1 MIFIHLKYI
10 AQDFLQ
16 YFSNSVGNREYS
28 NIFFDDYSG
37 VKPVDKKDGSGSH
50 NWGTFEDEIKAEDDK
65 ANISADL
72 NETTVE
78 NENAN
83 ETSPVRIDFE

>member
-1 MIFIHLKYI
+1 M
-10 AQDFLQ
+10 
-16 YFSNSVGNREYS
+16 SERE
-28 NIFFDDYSG
+28 NTQIFFFIIYSG

-72 NETTVE
+72 NETTE
-78 NENAN
+78 EKENAN
-83 ETSPVRIDFE
+83 ETSPVRIDF